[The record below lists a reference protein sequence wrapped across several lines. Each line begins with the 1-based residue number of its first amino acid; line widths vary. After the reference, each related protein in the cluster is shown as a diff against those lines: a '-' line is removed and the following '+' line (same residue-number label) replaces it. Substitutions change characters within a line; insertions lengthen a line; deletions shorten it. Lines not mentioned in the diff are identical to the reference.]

1 MDRLPF
7 NPKKM
12 AAAKPAA
19 SASQA
24 APAKPDRT
32 LSVSD
37 LAAMIDGAMKD
48 TLPSS
53 IKVVGEV
60 SGFNDRTHWYF
71 TLKDEES
78 VISAVMFASAA
89 AKCRFRVA
97 SGQRVVATG
106 RVEFFAKQGRT
117 QFYVTH
123 LEPVGM
129 GELEL
134 RLRALIEELRALG
147 WLDPARKRPLPKFPR
162 RVAVVTSKT
171 GAALQDVLDTM
182 RRRCPA
188 VEVVVCDVRVQGPGS
203 AEEIAAMIGRLSTGA
218 AAMALDA
225 VILTRGGGSIEDLW
239 SFNER
244 VVAQAVLDCS
254 IPVVAAIG
262 HETDTTLAELVADE
276 RAATP
281 TQAAMRLT
289 PDTAALLE
297 QLSQLRARAASVM
310 SRHVRNESRRL
321 DSAARRP
328 ALADPVSIV
337 RGFTLRAQMAT
348 QRLRHAG
355 ARAVT
360 QRRAGI
366 ERLSARLARHE
377 PRGLYAARRAAT
389 EHALTRLRRAM
400 RSRLD
405 PAVLADAANRL
416 TAAWGVASDRRAA
429 AMAALERELAVV
441 GPMSVLARG
450 YSITTRA
457 EDGSVVR
464 SVLDVSHGDTVVTRL
479 IDGEVRSVATGD
491 NATAAQVPL
500 QTPRALPER
509 RPVKRTASQ
518 KRKNSPPDQLGL
530 F

>member
-1 MDRLPF
+1 
-7 NPKKM
+7 M
-12 AAAKPAA
+12 AAAK
-19 SASQA
+19 QA
-24 APAKPDRT
+24 APSTPSSSDSVSGAVKSQGSGV

-37 LAAMIDGAMKD
+37 LANLIDGALKD
-48 TLPSS
+48 KLPTSL
-53 IKVVGEV
+53 KVVGEI
-60 SGFNDRTHWYF
+60 SGFSDRTHWYF
-71 TLKDEES
+71 TLKDEQS

-97 SGQRVVATG
+97 SGQRVVASG

-162 RVAVVTSKT
+162 RIAVVTSKT

-203 AEEIAAMIGRLSTGA
+203 AEEIAAMVQRLSRDA
-218 AAMALDA
+218 SSLRLDA
-225 VILTRGGGSIEDLW
+225 LILTRGGGSIEDLW

-244 VVAQAVLDCS
+244 IVAEAVLNCS

-289 PDTAALLE
+289 PDTTALLE
-297 QLSQLRARAASVM
+297 QLSQLRARANSVI
-310 SRHVRNESRRL
+310 SRLIRNESRRI
-321 DSAARRP
+321 DSVSRRP
-328 ALADPVSIV
+328 ILADPTSIA
-337 RGFTLRAQMAT
+337 RGFALRLQMAT
-348 QRLRHAG
+348 QRLRHAN

-360 QRRAGI
+360 DRRTRI

-389 EHALTRLRRAM
+389 DHALTRLKRALQ
-400 RSRLD
+400 SRLD
-405 PAVLADAANRL
+405 PTTLNASAEKLRSAWTIATDRR
-416 TAAWGVASDRRAA
+416 TAALT
-429 AMAALERELAVV
+429 ALERELAVV

-450 YSITTRA
+450 YSITTRTS
-457 EDGSVVR
+457 DGK
-464 SVLDVSHGDTVVTRL
+464 VLRNTSDINPGEEITTRL
-479 IDGEVRSVATGD
+479 KDGELRSTIQNQSASIRPPDAMLPAPT
-491 NATAAQVPL
+491 PL
-500 QTPRALPER
+500 PAR
-509 RPVKRTASQ
+509 RPTTRSTARNKKQ
-518 KRKNSPPDQLGL
+518 NPPNQLGL